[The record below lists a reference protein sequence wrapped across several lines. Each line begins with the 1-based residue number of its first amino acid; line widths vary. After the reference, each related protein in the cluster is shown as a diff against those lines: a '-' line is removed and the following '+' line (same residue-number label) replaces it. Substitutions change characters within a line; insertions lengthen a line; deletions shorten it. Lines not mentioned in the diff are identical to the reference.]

1 MKTHTLRFIYNHDF
15 DTLEMWL
22 PQFSTASAK
31 ARYESGL
38 YDSYF
43 CSRLKGAPRA
53 FDSLLID
60 AFSAAYEELLAEVK
74 LKEPPVE
81 QENYDVS
88 ELGLFHAQLSRI
100 LEEIYCRFVAK
111 PERQQ
116 QADVSFKIGT
126 AAAL

>member
-1 MKTHTLRFIYNHDF
+1 MKTHTLRFIYNQDF

-43 CSRLKGAPRA
+43 CSRLKGAARA

-60 AFSAAYEELLAEVK
+60 AFSAAYEQLLDEVK
-74 LKEPPVE
+74 LKEPPIE
-81 QENYDVS
+81 QENYDVP
-88 ELGLFHAQLSRI
+88 ELDLYHVQLSRI
-100 LEEIYCRFVAK
+100 LEELYCRFMAK
-111 PERQQ
+111 KELSRQETE
-116 QADVSFKIGT
+116 VF
-126 AAAL
+126 AA